1 MRHLYS
7 SVVALI
13 LLFSPLPLAA
23 QREIAPS
30 PSSSGR
36 VTVLGRLRD
45 AETNQG
51 MENVLVQVRHFNG
64 STAATVFT
72 GTNGAFHF
80 SSLPAGTYNLVV
92 EADGYERIS
101 QDMYLAAAVSLQLEL
116 RRQGR
121 RGAVPSGETVSVR
134 ELLIPRKA
142 HDAMEKGLNLL
153 YQESDY
159 ESSLAQFQRAI
170 KEYPDYYEAY
180 AEMGAAYMKLGDAA
194 NSEEMLRKSI
204 ALIELSDER
213 YVEPYVIL
221 ASLFT
226 TEERF
231 AEAAPLARK
240 AVELDSGTW
249 QGYHE
254 LARALYGL
262 DDFTGA
268 QEHATTAAEL
278 NPDNAQTFLLLA
290 NIHGRLRDYPKLLN
304 DLNTYLDLAPN
315 GPQADQVR
323 ATREQV
329 RQALDNAPT
338 EAPPTAP
345 DPQR

>member
-1 MRHLYS
+1 MRLLYS
-7 SVVALI
+7 SAVALI
-13 LLFSPLPLAA
+13 LLLSPLPLAA
-23 QREIAPS
+23 QREIAPP

-45 AETNQG
+45 AETNRG
-51 MENVLVQVRHFNG
+51 VGNALVQVRHFNG
-64 STAATVFT
+64 PTAASVFT
-72 GTNGAFHF
+72 GTNGAFHL
-80 SSLPAGTYNLVV
+80 SNLPAGTYNLVV

-101 QDMYLAAAVSLQLEL
+101 QDMYLAAAVFLQLEL

-121 RGAVPSGETVSVR
+121 TGAVPSGETVSVR

-142 HDAMEKGLNLL
+142 HGTMEKGLNLL

-159 ESSLAQFQRAI
+159 ESSLTQFQRAI

-194 NSEEMLRKSI
+194 SSEEMLRKSI
-204 ALIELSDER
+204 ALSDEQ

-226 TEERF
+226 AEERF

-240 AVELDSGTW
+240 AVALDAGTW

-304 DLNTYLDLAPN
+304 DLNTYLDLAPT
-315 GPQADQVR
+315 GPQAD
-323 ATREQV
+323 
-329 RQALDNAPT
+329 
-338 EAPPTAP
+338 
-345 DPQR
+345 